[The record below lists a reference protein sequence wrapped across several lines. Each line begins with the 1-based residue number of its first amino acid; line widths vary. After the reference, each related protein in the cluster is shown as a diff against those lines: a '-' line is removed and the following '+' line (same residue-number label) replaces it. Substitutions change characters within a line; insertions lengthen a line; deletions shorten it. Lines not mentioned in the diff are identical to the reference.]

1 MFWLYLYAAW
11 VRSMPMLA
19 MPPILTAGWR
29 QALNKLRPAA
39 PGSILV
45 ISEQS
50 ETGECST
57 LVEVTEDLWD

>member
-39 PGSILV
+39 PGSMVVV
-45 ISEQS
+45 I
-50 ETGECST
+50 T
-57 LVEVTEDLWD
+57 V